1 MNYQLNGQ
9 DYIELIKL
17 MKLLGLVD
25 TGGEAKHCVEEGEVL
40 VNNEIEYRKRCK
52 LRIGD
57 TVEFAGKT
65 ILIEQ

>member
-1 MNYQLNGQ
+1 MNYQLEGQ

-25 TGGEAKHCVEEGEVL
+25 TGGEAKHCVEEGEVV
-40 VNNEIEYRKRCK
+40 VNNEVEFRKRRK

-57 TVEFAGKT
+57 TIEFAGET
-65 ILIEQ
+65 IIIEQ